1 MSESLI
7 LARILNGNA
16 EITLSSMTAM
26 RKPGLGKE
34 LAVVVAIKLVVI
46 ALLWWGFV
54 RDQRVEVRAED
65 IAASPSDAQ
74 LHTNRENKT
83 HAQ

>member
-1 MSESLI
+1 
-7 LARILNGNA
+7 
-16 EITLSSMTAM
+16 MTAM
-26 RKPGLGKE
+26 RKPGLAKE
-34 LAVVVAIKLVVI
+34 LAIVVAIKLVVL
-46 ALLWWGFV
+46 ALLWWGFI

-65 IAASPSDAQ
+65 IAAGPGNAQ